1 VSNPLIAP
9 REDSTRWF
17 SGIFLAEDIDS
28 LMASFAGGSWIDS
41 TIGGIAA
48 GLDALAFVTD
58 PLGQLV
64 AWGAGWL
71 IEHLK
76 PLSDALDALAGDPD
90 QIAAYAQ
97 TWKNVAG
104 AMDGART
111 TLHDGVAG
119 QIAEWVG
126 TAAETYRGFSKEH
139 EDTLAAL
146 AKATAALSEIT
157 AGAGLLVATVRM
169 MVRDLIADFVSVLA
183 VRLWEWLAE
192 EGLTLG
198 FGTPWVIA
206 QVTTLAGK
214 WVGRIAHL
222 LDGLISSLRR
232 LTPLIR
238 RLGQIVEE
246 LKAVL
251 RKLTGRRTPEDPS
264 VTRDTH
270 LYHGDADPLRK
281 HGPARETHPAEWDAA
296 MREAAD
302 AGVEVIIRDGA
313 MAYGPSPR
321 RGDPG
326 QIVLDPDASYGALLH
341 EMQHLREDRDAGWLG
356 MAGWM
361 SDPRVRYE
369 NEVRAYQQEIDYAR
383 SIGDQEAV
391 DKLHELL
398 RKEYEDIFG
407 EAP

>member
-9 REDSTRWF
+9 RADSTRWF
-17 SGIFLAEDIDS
+17 SGVFLAEDIDS
-28 LMASFAGGSWIDS
+28 LMVSFSGGGWIDPA
-41 TIGGIAA
+41 IGGIAA
-48 GLDALAFVTD
+48 GLDALAFITD

-64 AWGAGWL
+64 SWGVGWL
-71 IEHLK
+71 IEHVK

-90 QIAAYAQ
+90 QITAYAR
-97 TWKNVAG
+97 TWANVAG
-104 AMDGART
+104 AIDAART

-119 QIAEWVG
+119 QLTEWAG
-126 TAAETYRGFSKEH
+126 EASAAYRARSKEH
-139 EDTLAAL
+139 EATLAAL
-146 AKATAALSEIT
+146 VKANHALGEIT

-169 MVRDLIADFVSVLA
+169 LVRDVIADFVSVLA

-192 EGLTLG
+192 EGVTLG
-198 FGTPWVIA
+198 LGTPWVIA

-214 WVGRIAHL
+214 WAGRIAHL
-222 LDGLISSLRR
+222 IDGLIRSLRR
-232 LTPLIR
+232 LAPLLR
-238 RLGQIVEE
+238 RLGTIIED
-246 LKAVL
+246 LKAAL
-251 RKLTGRRTPEDPS
+251 RRLTRRRTPEGPS
-264 VTRDTH
+264 IARDTH

-296 MREAAD
+296 LREAED

-321 RGDPG
+321 RGEPG

-361 SDPRVRYE
+361 SDPTVRYQ
-369 NEVRAYQQEIDYAR
+369 NEVRAYQREIDYAR
-383 SIGDQEAV
+383 SIGDQAAV